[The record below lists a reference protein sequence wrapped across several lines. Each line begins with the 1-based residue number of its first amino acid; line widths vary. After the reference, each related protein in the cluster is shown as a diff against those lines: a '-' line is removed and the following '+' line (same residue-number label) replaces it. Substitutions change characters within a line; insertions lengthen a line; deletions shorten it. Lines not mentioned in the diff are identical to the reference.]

1 MSHHSATL
9 MPVAT
14 RRNRMPAKTSAL
26 DWRVLD
32 AHIHDRLLGSV
43 RDHAARHPGD
53 HIYGAAFHAFYG
65 ETGGVIA
72 WPALA
77 IATEED
83 LASITADSRFSP
95 DDLRWSPADWS
106 EQFDPS
112 EHDDA
117 WAAKVEAHA
126 VAGDDAHW
134 EKVYD
139 RFLRAFA
146 KAAKKAR
153 GSLVAEGVVEKSFIA
168 VAMDEAWEL
177 VPLSLTPAQVRAH
190 FPELDEEAQ
199 ELARI
204 AALPPRE
211 RAAALGEIIDAFVPG
226 VVSGEDTVRLLVQLG
241 PDAAAVTLERMPRSR
256 VRWRWAK
263 VLADTGIADDSVIE
277 ALTTVMK
284 GKKLSEPD
292 RAWAAAALARLGR
305 LDVVLAERA
314 RVPRPVL
321 LRALAAPYTSFR
333 DHAVTHIPLDYTPL
347 EEALDTDPALAEEML
362 AELAPGSGYC
372 VITPE
377 EVDTARGALDSPF
390 EVIRRHACIVLEDA
404 RAR

>member
-1 MSHHSATL
+1 
-9 MPVAT
+9 
-14 RRNRMPAKTSAL
+14 MPAKTSAL
-26 DWRVLD
+26 DWKALD
-32 AHIHDRLLGSV
+32 AHILDRLTESV

-53 HIYGAAFHAFYG
+53 HIYGAAFHVFYG
-65 ETGGVIA
+65 ETGGVVA

-83 LASITADSRFSP
+83 LVAITAESRFSP

-106 EQFDPS
+106 VQLDPS
-112 EHDDA
+112 EQDDA
-117 WAAKVEAHA
+117 WAAKVETHA

-134 EKVYD
+134 EKAYD

-153 GSLVAEGVVEKSFIA
+153 GSLAAEGVVEKTFIA

-190 FPELDEEAQ
+190 FPELDEETQ
-199 ELARI
+199 ELARVT
-204 AALPPRE
+204 ALPPRE
-211 RAAALGEIIDAFVPG
+211 QAAALGEIVDAFVPG
-226 VVSGEDTVRLLVQLG
+226 AVSGEDAVRLLVQLG
-241 PDAAAVTLERMPRSR
+241 PDAAAVAVERMPRSR
-256 VRWRWAK
+256 DRWRWAK

-305 LDVVLAERA
+305 LDVVLAEGA

-321 LRALAAPYTSFR
+321 RRALAAPFTSFR

-347 EEALDTDPALAEEML
+347 EEALATDAALAEEML

-372 VITPE
+372 AITPA
-377 EVDTARGALDSPF
+377 EVDTARAALASPF
-390 EVIRRHACIVLEDA
+390 EVIRRHARIVLEDA